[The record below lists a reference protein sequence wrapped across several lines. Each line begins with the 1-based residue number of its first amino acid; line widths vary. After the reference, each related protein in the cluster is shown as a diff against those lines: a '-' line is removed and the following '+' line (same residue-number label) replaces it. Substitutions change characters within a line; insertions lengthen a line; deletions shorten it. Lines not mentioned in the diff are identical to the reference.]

1 LTLWARVFKLKL
13 VDNIK
18 SLKYSKIWVS
28 IPTATD
34 PIVRRHKMKEITNRS
49 ALIVLP
55 KDPYIEWAKLYN
67 EELNE
72 DLENRLKE
80 KHVYLIDWTHDE
92 DIIDV
97 LEPYYLKIFEYELLS
112 WNGYKSEWPQNRS
125 WELFRE
131 WFEINLCDELIDL
144 ETEKIMSE
152 KLQTD

>member
-1 LTLWARVFKLKL
+1 MECGPDEERPISAEMLKATEL
-13 VDNIK
+13 C
-18 SLKYSKIWVS
+18 LKAVKVR
-28 IPTATD
+28 TD
-34 PIVRRHKMKEITNRS
+34 AEKASGRNRGRTS
-49 ALIVLP
+49 YA
-55 KDPYIEWAKLYN
+55 N
-67 EELNE
+67 
-72 DLENRLKE
+72 
-80 KHVYLIDWTHDE
+80 DE

-152 KLQTD
+152 KL

>member
-1 LTLWARVFKLKL
+1 M
-13 VDNIK
+13 N
-18 SLKYSKIWVS
+18 
-28 IPTATD
+28 
-34 PIVRRHKMKEITNRS
+34 EITNRS

-55 KDPYIEWAKLYN
+55 KDPYNEWAKLYN
-67 EELNE
+67 EEPNE

-80 KHVYLIDWTHDE
+80 KHVYLIDWTYDE

-125 WELFRE
+125 LELFRE

-152 KLQTD
+152 KL